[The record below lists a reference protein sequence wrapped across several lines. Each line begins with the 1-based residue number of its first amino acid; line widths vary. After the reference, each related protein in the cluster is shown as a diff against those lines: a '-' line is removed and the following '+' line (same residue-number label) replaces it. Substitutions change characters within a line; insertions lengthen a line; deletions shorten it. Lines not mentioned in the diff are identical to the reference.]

1 MRHVPALNHA
11 GGLLC
16 LWEEG
21 SFQILKCV
29 AAYGYLFLQG
39 VWKGCNEVINLIN
52 VYSPCSLID
61 KRSLW
66 ANLVQLKKDVGG
78 GIWCVVRDFNTVYRK
93 EEQMDRLGGSQQ

>member
-78 GIWCVVRDFNTVYRK
+78 GIWCVVRDFIVLQRCLHSSVSF
-93 EEQMDRLGGSQQ
+93 Q